1 MLHTIEQ
8 VKEQLLLRGGWSVRF
23 CGKRQFTAQDGM
35 LWCVTH
41 TATFGGQPGFP
52 GHRITNQTLGEFHTI
67 NPWGLTMSR
76 RAWRFAPAEV
86 RRAFELAKE
95 SGLPINRFEIGIDGT
110 LIFGIG
116 EPPKKDGGKPDAL
129 NEWDDVA

>member
-1 MLHTIEQ
+1 M
-8 VKEQLLLRGGWSVRF
+8 VR
-23 CGKRQFTAQDGM
+23 
-35 LWCVTH
+35 H
-41 TATFGGQPGFP
+41 PSATLGGQPGF
-52 GHRITNQTLGEFHTI
+52 RDIEQQTDLGEFHTM

-95 SGLPINRFEIGIDGT
+95 SGLPINRFEIGIDGS